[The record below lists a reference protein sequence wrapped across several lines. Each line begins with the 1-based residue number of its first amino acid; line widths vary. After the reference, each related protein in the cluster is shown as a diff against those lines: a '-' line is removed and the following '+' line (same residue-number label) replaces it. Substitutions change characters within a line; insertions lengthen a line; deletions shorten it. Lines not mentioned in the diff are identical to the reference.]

1 MVTLGFSLV
10 TAVAPTPA
18 TAQAGPSAAL
28 PDLPSVPVTSPSW
41 GSTPTGES
49 TSRALRGNQSASTAA
64 PDGGGSFKATP
75 LSPTASWDVAR
86 QTGDFSWSYPLRVPP
101 SPGGFEPSLGLSYRS
116 SLVDG
121 RTSATNNQSS
131 WVGEGWELGA
141 GYVERSYGGC
151 TDDTEGTAA
160 PTDTGDLC
168 WRSHNA
174 TATYPGGGGMLV
186 RDEGSGTWRQK
197 SDNGARITLGTGV
210 DNGDDNGEHWTIT
223 TVDGTTHYFGSRKE
237 SNSTW
242 TVPVF
247 GDDQHE
253 ECNGTT
259 FATSWCTQAWR
270 WNLDKSVDARGNV
283 ILYDYETETNSYGLN
298 AEDAAVP
305 YVRAGTLK
313 SIVYGLRDEVAV
325 QASARVD
332 FELADRCVP
341 GSDCVPEKPENWPDT
356 SLTDRCVASTCA
368 DLHSPTFWSTK
379 RLSRVVTKV
388 WRGTGF
394 DDVDSWSL
402 GHEFPD
408 PGSGEKAALW
418 LKSITHTGH
427 VGTTDV
433 ALPAVTFE
441 GTRLANR
448 VEQPTD
454 AGPLQ
459 RFRLTAIIS
468 EAGGITSIAYADPDC
483 AAGSMPASAESNT
496 QRCFPVTWTKKD
508 FAERTDYFHKYVVAS
523 VTTSDRFGANAM
535 QKVSYEYL
543 DGAAWHFSRSE
554 FTPADRKTWDE
565 YRGYARVKVRTGL
578 PTDTS
583 GPTTLAEERFYR
595 GMGGTFTD
603 SAGGAHT
610 DHDWL
615 QGVRFESTT
624 YLGESEEVVSRTID
638 TPSWQGPTA
647 SRGEYQAYVVHNASS
662 TTYTA
667 LKAGGWRTTKTES
680 TYDDLG
686 LVLTV
691 NDLGDTTTDADD
703 KCVTTT
709 YARNTAKWLMN
720 LPSRQEAVAVAC
732 GTPPTFP
739 AHALADEVFAYD
751 GQDFGVAPAK
761 GDLTSK
767 KSLRDRPQAAPGYG
781 VDGSATYD
789 RFGRPLTIT
798 DGAGNESKLAY
809 TPADGGPLTKTVTTD
824 ALGYTTT
831 LTVEP
836 AWGTPTR
843 TVDANLRVTEVAFD
857 ALGRNTEVWLP
868 NRRKTTNPSGSAKYS
883 YLIRNDAPSAVSET
897 KVGPN
902 GNHTTSTTLYD
913 GLYRVRQVQ
922 TPTHGGRVL
931 AETRYDS
938 HGRQYRTTQ
947 PYYNAAPVDTTL
959 WTAADN
965 AVTSVTWTRFDG
977 ASRPV
982 KQMFYAGAQKKW
994 ESTTAYDGDRVH
1006 VTPPAGGTATTT
1018 VSDARGRT
1026 TELRQY
1032 HGPTPTGTFDATT
1045 YAYWPTG
1052 DLASATDPAGNT
1064 WRWTYDVRGH
1074 LTRSEDVD
1082 RGATTTVYNALGR
1095 LETSTD
1101 ARGRTTW
1108 NGYDKVGRRTEVRE
1122 GGPTGLLLHKY
1133 AYDTAGGGKG
1143 RLASATRYVNGA
1155 AYTQQIGSY
1164 DSRYRPAS
1172 VSVIIPEAEG
1182 LLRNTYTSY
1191 YSYNQ
1196 DGTVAGETFAAAG
1209 NVPAETVLHVYD
1221 DFGRPTTT
1229 NGGIDGTTTTIA
1241 SQTSFTRLGE
1251 LERIHLGDGGK
1262 RTWLSYYYESDTRR
1276 LNRYIVDT
1284 ETPAPMQADVS
1295 YSFDDVG
1302 NVRSVSDAP
1311 RDQPVD
1317 LQCFTYDH
1325 LRRLTGA
1332 WTPAGGV
1339 GCGPQPTTTGLSG
1352 PAPYWQSYEYD
1363 KAGNRL
1369 TEVDHKA
1376 GGDTTRTYKYPE
1388 PGTPQAHTLRK
1399 VVQEGPGGTR
1409 IEEFGYDAAGNT
1421 VTRTEPEGVQELDW
1435 DAEGKL
1441 VEASGGVTF
1450 IYGVDGTRL
1459 LRKDAESTTLYLG
1472 NQEVELAV
1480 GAPTPAVTRYYTHAG
1495 HTVAMRE
1502 GKTRL
1507 TWLGSD
1513 HQGTSHV
1520 SVDVGSMTATK
1531 RRQLPFGG
1539 ERGPAVLFP
1548 GERGFVGGTNDEAT
1562 GLVHIGA
1569 RQYDPDL
1576 GRFLSVDPIMD
1587 ITDPQQW
1594 HGYAYGN
1601 NSPLTFSDPTGLAYC
1616 DYNSCPGDG
1625 GHNPNGPVNNSNGDC
1640 VRNCQNKHDN
1650 YQPGGDPPA
1659 GAYYPPITNHG
1670 DGWYGGYDSE
1680 TGGTTLNG
1688 VPTPWTAAEAEK
1700 ILPKVVAGYGGPN
1713 VHPLGSEMNVENTY
1727 GALLA
1732 FCRES
1737 DDCSLDDYQELQW
1750 PWIQFLGE
1758 TGGLDGGGR
1767 GGGGKLARSVKQLVD
1782 MMDGCGPNS
1791 FDGDTLVL
1799 MADGTTKP
1807 IEDLEVGDVV
1817 LNADPESE
1825 RTESHVVTAVHV
1837 TDADKQYVDL
1847 TVSTTDGPRTITTT
1861 AHHPFY
1867 EASRHRWIHAGDLR
1881 PDDVLDT
1888 GLGGRATVLSARAY
1902 AATMRTYNLSVDTV
1916 HTYYVLAGRTPVLV
1930 HNAPPAVCRITSK
1943 PDSPNFQSKTMTPSS
1958 IRDYRIDV
1966 ENPAPG
1972 KKGAAQIHVQ
1982 FMGRGADKTKYYLN
1996 PKTRTWISENGA
2008 TLAPGV
2014 ARKIDQK
2021 YVDRALEYLGVR

>member
-1 MVTLGFSLV
+1 M

-18 TAQAGPSAAL
+18 QAQAGPSVPL
-28 PDLPSVPVTSPSW
+28 PDIPSVPVTSPSW
-41 GSTPTGES
+41 GSTPVGES

-75 LSPTASWDVAR
+75 LSPSATWDVAR
-86 QTGDFSWSYPLRVPP
+86 QTGDFTWSYPLRVPP
-101 SPGGFEPSLGLSYRS
+101 SPGGFQPSLGLSYRS
-116 SLVDG
+116 SAVDG

-141 GYVERSYGGC
+141 GYVERTYGGC

-160 PTDTGDLC
+160 PTNTGDLC
-168 WRSHNA
+168 WRSDNA

-186 RDEGSGTWRQK
+186 RNEADGAWRQK
-197 SDNGARITLGTGV
+197 SDNGARISLGTGV

-247 GDDQHE
+247 GDDEHE
-253 ECNGTT
+253 QCNGTT
-259 FATSWCTQAWR
+259 FATSWCVQAWR

-298 AEDAAVP
+298 AEDAAVS

-313 SIVYGLRDEVAV
+313 SVTYGLRDEVAV

-341 GSDCVPEKPENWPDT
+341 GSDCVLEKPENWPDT
-356 SLTDRCVASTCA
+356 SLADRCAASTCP

-379 RLSRVVTKV
+379 RLNRIVTKV
-388 WRGTGF
+388 WRGTAF
-394 DDVDSWSL
+394 DDVDSWTL

-408 PGSGEKAALW
+408 PGSGEKATLW

-427 VGTTDV
+427 VGATDV

-441 GTRLANR
+441 GTRKANR
-448 VEQPTD
+448 VEQPND
-454 AGPLQ
+454 AGPLL
-459 RFRLTAIIS
+459 RFRLTAIVS

-496 QRCFPVTWTKKD
+496 KRCFPVTWTKKD

-523 VTTSDRFGANAM
+523 VTTSDRFGANAV
-535 QKVSYEYL
+535 QKVSYDYL
-543 DGAAWHFSRSE
+543 DGAAWHFSQSE

-565 YRGYARVKVRTGL
+565 YRGYARVEVRTGL

-583 GPTTLAEERFYR
+583 GPITLAEERFYR

-603 SAGGAHT
+603 SAGGTHT

-615 QGVRFESTT
+615 QGVRYESTT
-624 YLGESEEVVSRTID
+624 YLGDTDEVVSRTID

-647 SRGEYQAYVVHNASS
+647 TRGEYKAYFVHNGSS
-662 TTYTA
+662 ESYTA
-667 LKAGGWRTTKTES
+667 LKAGGWRTTRTES
-680 TYDDLG
+680 TYDELG

-691 NDLGDTTTDADD
+691 NDLGDTTTAADD

-709 YARNTAKWLMN
+709 YARNTAKWLVN
-720 LPSRQEAVAVAC
+720 FPSRQEAVAVAC

-751 GQDFGVAPAK
+751 GQDFGVAPTK

-767 KSLRDRPQAAPGYG
+767 KSLRDRPQSAPGYG

-789 RFGRPLTIT
+789 KFGRPLTIT
-798 DGAGNESKLAY
+798 DAAGNESKLAY
-809 TPADGGPLTKTVTTD
+809 TPADDGPLTKTVTTD
-824 ALGYTTT
+824 ALGHTTT

-868 NRRKTTNPSGSAKYS
+868 NRRKTTNPSGSAKYA
-883 YLIRNDAPSAVSET
+883 YLVRNDAPSAVSET

-902 GNHTTSTTLYD
+902 GNYTTATTLYD

-922 TPTHGGRVL
+922 TPTHGGRLL

-965 AVTSVTWTRFDG
+965 AVPSVTWTRFDG

-982 KQMFYAGAQKKW
+982 KQVFYAGEQKKW
-994 ESTTAYDGDRVH
+994 EATTAYDGDRVH

-1018 VSDARGRT
+1018 VSDARGHT
-1026 TELRQY
+1026 TQLLQY
-1032 HGPTPTGTFDATT
+1032 HGPTPAGTFDTTT

-1052 DLASATDPAGNT
+1052 SLASATDPAGNT

-1082 RGATTTVYNALGR
+1082 RGVTTTVYNARGL
-1095 LETSTD
+1095 LETTTD

-1122 GGPTGLLLHKY
+1122 GGPTGTLLHKY
-1133 AYDTAGGGKG
+1133 SYDTAGGGKG

-1155 AYTQQIGSY
+1155 AYTQRIDGY
-1164 DSRYRPAS
+1164 DSRYRPTSTS
-1172 VSVIIPEAEG
+1172 VVIPEAEG
-1182 LLRNTYTSY
+1182 LLRNTYTSHY
-1191 YSYNQ
+1191 TYNQ
-1196 DGTVAGETFAAAG
+1196 DGTIAGETFPAAG
-1209 NVPAETVLHVYD
+1209 VVPAETVLHVYD
-1221 DFGRPTTT
+1221 DLGRPTTT
-1229 NGGIDGTTTTIA
+1229 NGGIDGSTTRIA
-1241 SQTSFTRLGE
+1241 TQTSFTRLGE

-1262 RTWLSYYYESDTRR
+1262 RTWLSYYYEADTRR
-1276 LNRYIVDT
+1276 LNRYIVDA
-1284 ETPAPMQADVS
+1284 ETPAPMQADVT
-1295 YSFDDVG
+1295 YGFDDAG
-1302 NVRSVSDAP
+1302 NVRSVQDAT

-1325 LRRLTGA
+1325 LRRLSDA

-1339 GCGPQPTTTGLSG
+1339 GCGPRPTATGLSG
-1352 PAPYWQSYEYD
+1352 PAPYWQSFDYD

-1376 GGDTTRTYKYPE
+1376 SGNTTRTYKYPL
-1388 PGTPQAHTLRK
+1388 PGTPQAHTVRS
-1399 VVQEGPGGTR
+1399 VTQEGPAGKR
-1409 IEEFGYDAAGNT
+1409 IEEFGYDPTGNT
-1421 VTRTEPEGVQELDW
+1421 TTRTTPEGVQELGW

-1459 LRKDAESTTLYLG
+1459 LRKDAVSTTLYLG

-1495 HTVAMRE
+1495 RTVAMRE
-1502 GKTRL
+1502 GKTKL

-1513 HQGTSHV
+1513 HQGTSQV
-1520 SVDVGSMTATK
+1520 SVDVGTMTATK

-1539 ERGPAVLFP
+1539 ARGPAVLFP

-1569 RQYDPDL
+1569 RQYDTDL

-1587 ITDPQQW
+1587 VGNPQQW
-1594 HGYAYGN
+1594 NGYAYADHT
-1601 NSPLTFSDPTGLAYC
+1601 PVTLSDPTGLATWM
-1616 DYNSCPGDG
+1616 CPDGDCG
-1625 GHNPNGPVNNSNGDC
+1625 GGKKPANGRGYSRDPVPNG
-1640 VRNCQNKHDN
+1640 
-1650 YQPGGDPPA
+1650 GGDVPA
-1659 GAYYPPITNHG
+1659 GAYYPPITDYG

-1688 VPTPWTAAEAEK
+1688 VPTPWTAAEAAA
-1700 ILPKVVAGYGGPN
+1700 ILPKVAAHYGGPN
-1713 VHPLGSEMNVENTY
+1713 IHPLGTEENVENTY
-1727 GALLA
+1727 GALLSY
-1732 FCRES
+1732 CVDS
-1737 DDCSLDDYQELQW
+1737 DDCSIDDYQEMQW
-1750 PWIQFLGE
+1750 PWIVFLGE
-1758 TGGLDGGGR
+1758 TGGLDAGGR
-1767 GGGGKLARSVKQLVD
+1767 GSTGKLARSIQKFVK
-1782 MMDGCGPNS
+1782 MASCRNS
-1791 FDGDTLVL
+1791 FSGDTHVL
-1799 MADGTTKP
+1799 MADGTTKA
-1807 IEDLEVGDVV
+1807 IEDVRVGDVV
-1817 LNADPESE
+1817 LNANPETGE
-1825 RTESHVVTAVHV
+1825 TEAHKVTAVHV

-1847 TVSTTDGPRTITTT
+1847 TVATPNGPRTITAT
-1861 AHHPFY
+1861 AHHSFY
-1867 EASRHRWIHAGDLR
+1867 EASLHRWTEADDLR
-1881 PDDVLDT
+1881 ARDVLDA
-1888 GLGGRATVLSARAY
+1888 GPDNRATVLSARPY
-1902 AATMRTYNLSVDTV
+1902 VTTMRTHNLSVEGV
-1916 HTYYVLAGRTPVLV
+1916 HTFFVLAGETPVLV
-1930 HNAPPAVCRITSK
+1930 HNNGPECGLIRLDPGSDSADALKGFEPSAPEIEYVFEPGTGRFVTG
-1943 PDSPNFQSKTMTPSS
+1943 DSSDLRLPGSPHEKLARSIAADEGSVLGGTIFRDGGRLVFTENSGHYGHRWNDAHRRQFQQFLDDFGVEY
-1958 IRDYRIDV
+1958 DYR
-1966 ENPAPG
+1966 PWG
-1972 KKGAAQIHVQ
+1972 
-1982 FMGRGADKTKYYLN
+1982 
-1996 PKTRTWISENGA
+1996 
-2008 TLAPGV
+2008 
-2014 ARKIDQK
+2014 
-2021 YVDRALEYLGVR
+2021 